1 MLSILIPTYNY
12 ICVKLVSD
20 LQRQAARLGCPY
32 EILVADDGSEEKYK
46 GENRKINRI
55 PCCKYIE
62 LQENVGRARIRNI
75 LGHQARYGYLL
86 FIDCDAAVV
95 DEKFLR
101 NYMDVRRNA
110 PVIYGGLVHPARLP
124 APELALAYYYEKHA
138 EPRFTAEK
146 RARRPYEVFRTF
158 NFMIMRETFLKHPFD
173 ETIVRYG
180 HEDTLFGKSLK
191 DDGIPILH
199 IDNPLMNC
207 GLDKS
212 SRLLRKTEESLRT
225 LYALREKLEGC
236 SGVLRVYA
244 VLERMKMTGLVRL
257 LFRMTRPV
265 LRKKLVGKHPSLWAF
280 GIYKIGYYCCS
291 VPREERS
298 LRRS

>member
-1 MLSILIPTYNY
+1 
-12 ICVKLVSD
+12 
-20 LQRQAARLGCPY
+20 
-32 EILVADDGSEEKYK
+32 
-46 GENRKINRI
+46 
-55 PCCKYIE
+55 
-62 LQENVGRARIRNI
+62 
-75 LGHQARYGYLL
+75 
-86 FIDCDAAVV
+86 
-95 DEKFLR
+95 
-101 NYMDVRRNA
+101 
-110 PVIYGGLVHPARLP
+110 
-124 APELALAYYYEKHA
+124 
-138 EPRFTAEK
+138 
-146 RARRPYEVFRTF
+146 
-158 NFMIMRETFLKHPFD
+158 
-173 ETIVRYG
+173 
-180 HEDTLFGKSLK
+180 
-191 DDGIPILH
+191 
-199 IDNPLMNC
+199 MNC

-265 LRKKLVGKHPSLWAF
+265 LRKNLVGKHPSLWAF